1 MNNKTKLIVLNG
13 IMIAL
18 VCITTMVIQI
28 PIPMTEGYV
37 VGIIVRKNTNLV
49 KNILATLLGVLI
61 MVSGY
66 LLAGTFLQG
75 SFIIS
80 LGSVPSNTIQGI
92 VSMVIGIP
100 IASYLLTVKYVKS
113 FKQIPS
119 TEADKLLSSQK
130 LTVVYIGR
138 ETCPYCRKFAK
149 KLGNLYNK
157 LNTVIYYVNSEDF
170 SDNEISS
177 FREKYHVVTV
187 PGFIVSK
194 NGKYEIRCDSSMSED
209 EIINMLK

>member
-1 MNNKTKLIVLNG
+1 MFGEDTYKEDI
-13 IMIAL
+13 
-18 VCITTMVIQI
+18 
-28 PIPMTEGYV
+28 
-37 VGIIVRKNTNLV
+37 
-49 KNILATLLGVLI
+49 
-61 MVSGY
+61 
-66 LLAGTFLQG
+66 
-75 SFIIS
+75 
-80 LGSVPSNTIQGI
+80 
-92 VSMVIGIP
+92 
-100 IASYLLTVKYVKS
+100 KS
-113 FKQIPS
+113 FKQIHS
-119 TEADKLLSSQK
+119 TEADKLLSSEK

-194 NGKYEIRCDSSMSED
+194 NGKYEIIEYIGEFALPVTSFNKFYNFMRR
-209 EIINMLK
+209 IKRTIKRK